1 MSEPRDVVFTFTT
14 ASWAD
19 ARRRGMCFPP
29 DRFAE
34 TLLVHPRVRRLL
46 VANPFRSLP
55 GLLARRVSGG
65 VEDEGFPSN
74 GRARLYTPPAFRRG
88 EASSV
93 AGVARRYRHYDELL
107 RHAAD
112 KAGLERP
119 AVITSHGLVAGF
131 APLEWANGVTFYADD
146 DFSAHP
152 AHAQQKSAYLEAY
165 SRVGA
170 SGRRVC
176 AVSESLIELIE
187 PTGPSA
193 VVPNGVDPAEWETLA
208 PPPDW
213 MARLPRPHI
222 AYAGTLDDRV
232 DWHRVREVA
241 ERFNTGSVV
250 MLGYVPDQSV
260 LEPIQGLTNVH
271 LHRTV
276 PREEITAV
284 LGGADVCLVPHRRT
298 PLTESMSPLKLYEYL
313 AAGRPVAATD
323 LPPVRGIDDRVVL
336 VADGEDFADAVARA
350 LELGPAGEDQRQEFL
365 RKHAWRARHER
376 ILDLALA

>member
-74 GRARLYTPPAFRRG
+74 GRARLYTPPSLRRG
-88 EASSV
+88 EPSSV

-107 RHAAD
+107 RRAAA

-119 AVITSHGLVAGF
+119 VVITSHGLVAGF
-131 APLEWANGVTFYADD
+131 APFEWAGGVTFYADD

-152 AHAQQKSAYLEAY
+152 EHAEQRGAYLEAY

-176 AVSESLIELIE
+176 AVSQSLIELIE
-187 PTGPSA
+187 PTGASA
-193 VVPNGVDPAEWETLA
+193 VVPNGIDPSEWESIA

-213 MARLPRPHI
+213 MAGLPRPHI
-222 AYAGTLDDRV
+222 AYVGTLDDRV
-232 DWHRVREVA
+232 DWRQVRRIA
-241 ERFNTGSVV
+241 ERFNTGTVV
-250 MLGYVPDQSV
+250 LVGYAPDLSV
-260 LEPIQGLTNVH
+260 LEPIRDVPNVH
-271 LHRTV
+271 LKRTV
-276 PREEITAV
+276 PRREINAV

-323 LPPVRGIDDRVVL
+323 LAPMRGIDDRVVT
-336 VADGEDFADAVARA
+336 VPEGDDFAAAVERA
-350 LELGPAGEDQRQEFL
+350 LELGPAPEAQRREFL
-365 RKHAWRARHER
+365 REHAWRSRHER
-376 ILDLALA
+376 ILDIALA